1 MNIEFIIIGCVSFFS
16 IATLYSS
23 VGHAG
28 ASGYLAVMALMVFP
42 SQEIKATSL
51 ILNILVASIASY
63 RYLKEGYFDKKV
75 FMYFAIFSIP
85 LAFVGGYFKIDDKLF
100 KVLAGVFL
108 ILSSLMI
115 ASKTFQKT
123 TQVYD
128 IQPVASWKAGIIGS
142 IIGFISGLIGVGGGI
157 FLSPILMLG
166 KWASPKNVSGISA
179 LFILV
184 NSVIALLGYISNI
197 KHVPTNI
204 QYWIVAVILG
214 GLLGSYLGTKK
225 VKIAGIYVLL
235 AIVLFSAGVKMI
247 FF

>member
-1 MNIEFIIIGCVSFFS
+1 MQTEFIIIGILSFFT

-28 ASGYLAVMALMVFP
+28 ASGYLAVMALMAFP
-42 SQEIKATSL
+42 SQEIKPTSL

-75 FMYFAIFSIP
+75 FIYFAIFSIP
-85 LAFVGGYFKIDDKLF
+85 LAFVGGYFKIDDKVF
-100 KVLAGVFL
+100 KILAGVFL
-108 ILSSLMI
+108 IASSLMI
-115 ASKTFQKT
+115 VSKTIQKT
-123 TQVYD
+123 AQVYD
-128 IQPVASWKAGIIGS
+128 IQSVPFWKAGIIGS

-157 FLSPILMLG
+157 FLSPILILG

-197 KHVPTNI
+197 KHVPANI
-204 QYWIVAVILG
+204 QYWIGAVILG
-214 GLLGSYLGTKK
+214 GLLGSFLGTKK
-225 VKIAGIYVLL
+225 VKTTGIYVLL
-235 AIVLFSAGVKMI
+235 AIVLFSAGAKMI

>member
-1 MNIEFIIIGCVSFFS
+1 MNLEFIIIGILCFFT

-28 ASGYLAVMALMVFP
+28 ASGYLAVMALLAFP

-75 FMYFAIFSIP
+75 FLYFAIFSIP
-85 LAFVGGYFKIDDKLF
+85 LAFAGGYFKIDDKAF
-100 KVLAGVFL
+100 KILAGIFL
-108 ILSSLMI
+108 IASSLMI
-115 ASKTFQKT
+115 ASKTIQKAK
-123 TQVYD
+123 QDYEVV
-128 IQPVASWKAGIIGS
+128 PVAFWKAGIIGS
-142 IIGFISGLIGVGGGI
+142 IVGFISGLIGVGGGI

-197 KHVPTNI
+197 KQTPANI
-204 QYWIVAVILG
+204 QYWVIAVILG

-225 VKIAGIYVLL
+225 VKTTGIYILL
-235 AIVLFSAGVKMI
+235 AIVLVSAGIKMI